1 MPPQNLALEVMAL
14 DSLQAIDRLLA
25 ESVGQF
31 GLSSYAGGM
40 VTGPVAHSVLPVY
53 FMNWPESWQKIY
65 AERGW
70 ISKDPAPRWAL
81 VSGAPVAWTEIVA
94 TLPRNDP
101 GREIYAEAI
110 KYGYREGLVVPVRT
124 GDGSL
129 GLVSAGGDRGKL
141 APEEVTV
148 LAAFFTAALLRAE
161 TLVGASRTPTPNPL
175 TLRERECTSLLMQG
189 FADAE
194 MADALGISTDT
205 VRFHLDNARS
215 KLGARTRAQLAVI
228 AAGIPSQP
236 R

>member
-1 MPPQNLALEVMAL
+1 MPPHNLALEVTTL
-14 DSLQAIDRLLA
+14 GSLEAIDQLIA
-25 ESVGQF
+25 QTVAPY
-31 GLSSYAGGM
+31 GLSAYAGGM
-40 VTGPVAHSVLPVY
+40 VTGPIAHSALPLY

-81 VSGAPVAWTEIVA
+81 ISGAPVAWTEIVA

-101 GREIYAEAI
+101 GHEVYAEAI

-124 GDGSL
+124 SNGSL

-141 APEEVTV
+141 QPEEVAV

-161 TLVGASRTPTPNPL
+161 ALVGTTRQPTPNPL
-175 TLRERECTSLLMQG
+175 TLRERECTSLLVQG
-189 FADAE
+189 FTDAQ
-194 MADALGISTDT
+194 MAIALGISTDT
-205 VRFHLDNARS
+205 VRFHLDNARG

-228 AAGIPSQP
+228 AAGIPGKP
-236 R
+236 L

>member
-1 MPPQNLALEVMAL
+1 MPPHNPALDVMAL
-14 DSLQAIDRLLA
+14 DSIEAIDRLVA
-25 ESVGQF
+25 QTIARY

-53 FMNWPESWQKIY
+53 FMNWPESWQRIY

-81 VSGAPVAWTEIVA
+81 VSGAPAAWTEILA

-101 GREIYAEAI
+101 GHEIYAEAI
-110 KYGYREGLVVPVRT
+110 KYGYREGLVVPVRSS
-124 GDGSL
+124 DGSL

-141 APEEVTV
+141 EPAEVSV

-161 TLVGASRTPTPNPL
+161 ALVGASRTPTPSPL
-175 TLRERECTSLLMQG
+175 TLRERECTSLLVQG
-189 FADAE
+189 FTDAQ
-194 MADALGISTDT
+194 MATALGISTDT
-205 VRFHLDNARS
+205 VRFHLDNARR

-228 AAGIPSQP
+228 AAGIPGQP